1 MSVARVDVLVAG
13 GGPAGSA
20 TASHLARR
28 GYSVLLIDQARFPR
42 DKACGEYLS
51 PGVAAALNR
60 LGVMDLIA
68 ASNPAWPKGM
78 KILTPQKS
86 FQLTYANGSN
96 GRSALGMPRKVLDN
110 ILLDH
115 ARRCGVEVWEGT
127 RALEPLMSGA
137 QMTGLRVRNEGGERE
152 IQARFVVVADGLHST
167 ISRALGLDM
176 PVRWPRRLGLVASF
190 EGVTSIEEYGQMH
203 VGEGVYCGFA
213 PVGSGI
219 VNAGMV
225 TRLGAKPKG
234 EPTADYFDRQ
244 IAGIPT
250 IVEALGNA
258 RRINAIRGVGPLA
271 RRVRRV
277 AGPGYLLVGDAAGFL
292 DPFTGEG
299 VHRALRGAEIAS
311 DAVERA
317 LTRDDRIPAGYESA
331 RRQIFHDKE
340 RVCLLV
346 QLFLSTGPTFNYVA
360 GRIAARPGVN
370 DLLTGVL
377 GDYEPAGPAL
387 RPGAMWSLLRP

>member
-1 MSVARVDVLVAG
+1 MSAARVDVLVAG
-13 GGPAGSA
+13 GGPAGAA

-28 GYSVLLIDQARFPR
+28 GHSVLLIDQARFPR

-51 PGVAAALNR
+51 PGVAAALDR

-78 KILTPQKS
+78 QILTPQKS
-86 FQLTYANGSN
+86 FQLTYANGPNS
-96 GRSALGMPRKVLDN
+96 RSALGMPRKALDN
-110 ILLDH
+110 ILLNH
-115 ARRCGVEVWEGT
+115 ARRSGVEVWEGT

-137 QMTGLRVRNEGGERE
+137 RMTGLRVRNESGEQE
-152 IQARFVVVADGLHST
+152 LQARFVVVADGLHST
-167 ISRALGLDM
+167 IGRALGLDV

-190 EGVTSIEEYGQMH
+190 EGITGIEEYGQMH

-213 PVGSGI
+213 PVGSGR
-219 VNAGMV
+219 VNAGLV
-225 TRLGAKPKG
+225 TRLGAKPRG

-244 IAGIPT
+244 IAGMRT
-250 IVEALGNA
+250 VVEALGNG
-258 RRINAIRGVGPLA
+258 RRTSSIRGVGPLA

-277 AGPGYLLVGDAAGFL
+277 AGPGYLLVGDAAGFF

-299 VHRALRGAEIAS
+299 VHRALRGAEIAA

-317 LTRDDRIPAGYESA
+317 LTHDDHVPTGYESA
-331 RRQIFHDKE
+331 RRRTFHDKE

-377 GDYEPAGPAL
+377 GDYEPAAPAL
-387 RPGAMWSLLRP
+387 HPGAMWRLLRP

>member
-1 MSVARVDVLVAG
+1 MNTARVDVLVAG

-28 GYSVLLIDQARFPR
+28 GHSVLLIDRAHFPR

-51 PGVAAALNR
+51 PGVATALGR
-60 LGVMDLIA
+60 LGVMDLVA

-78 KILTPQKS
+78 QILTPRTS

-96 GRSALGMPRKVLDN
+96 GRSALGLPRKVLDN
-110 ILLDH
+110 ILLSH
-115 ARRCGVEVWEGT
+115 ARRSGVEVCEGT
-127 RALEPLMSGA
+127 RALEPLMSGLR
-137 QMTGLRVRNEGGERE
+137 MTGLRVRDARGERE
-152 IQARFVVVADGLHST
+152 IHARFVVVADGLHST
-167 ISRALGLDM
+167 ISRALGRDI

-190 EGVTSIEEYGQMH
+190 EGVTGIEEYGQMH

-213 PVGSGI
+213 PVGQGA

-225 TRLGAKPKG
+225 TRLGAKPNG
-234 EPTADYFDRQ
+234 EPVADYFDRQ

-250 IVEALGNA
+250 VVEALGNG
-258 RRINAIRGVGPLA
+258 RRVSSIRGVGPLA
-271 RRVRRV
+271 RKVRR
-277 AGPGYLLVGDAAGFL
+277 ASGPGYLLVGDAAGFF

-299 VHRALRGAEIAS
+299 VHRALRGAEIAA
-311 DAVERA
+311 DAVEKARA
-317 LTRDDRIPAGYESA
+317 RDDCFPVGYERA
-331 RRQIFHDKE
+331 RRRIFHDKE

-346 QLFLSTGPTFNYVA
+346 QLFLSNGPTFNYVA
-360 GRIAARPGVN
+360 GRIAARPAVN

-387 RPGAMWSLLRP
+387 RPGAMWNLLRP